1 MARHLGRLLIASIAL
16 AHAALFIVYQRPDW
30 ETQWTDQ
37 NGYLMLGRGFALAGR
52 FTRFVDTQ
60 AYIPEAIRTPGYPA
74 FVGMLDVVF
83 GESHL
88 AIAIAQALLFAAVCL
103 LVHAIARNVASENAA
118 LAAGLA
124 TALYPPLPYF
134 GALVLTEMLTTF
146 FVTAGLALWLHA
158 IRRDSTAGFVGAG
171 LLFAATALTRPAFQ
185 FLPLFLA
192 AALLLVRTNRT
203 RRWRASIVML
213 TAFLVA
219 VLPWLAYNV
228 VYFRT
233 VTFSPAGGPGR
244 QVFEGT
250 WQVELPGRVE
260 AELTVLADS
269 IDDRTELDEKVREVA
284 ARSKLSPERLLQYVH
299 QHRDIRRIWIEP
311 RDRRTRM
318 TARIVA
324 DHEYLRVGLENIRDH
339 PFRHVWGRATRGTFL
354 LWAAEIP
361 LRYSDINRLSPLAV
375 RALWL
380 PQVLLMVIAVWG
392 IVALARRGARV
403 EAFAMAALVVYITA
417 FHMPMY
423 SEARYSLPAKP
434 IVLLLATVGIAELID
449 RRLPPSR
456 SQMRDCGAAVRKA

>member
-1 MARHLGRLLIASIAL
+1 
-16 AHAALFIVYQRPDW
+16 
-30 ETQWTDQ
+30 
-37 NGYLMLGRGFALAGR
+37 
-52 FTRFVDTQ
+52 
-60 AYIPEAIRTPGYPA
+60 
-74 FVGMLDVVF
+74 
-83 GESHL
+83 
-88 AIAIAQALLFAAVCL
+88 
-103 LVHAIARNVASENAA
+103 
-118 LAAGLA
+118 
-124 TALYPPLPYF
+124 
-134 GALVLTEMLTTF
+134 
-146 FVTAGLALWLHA
+146 
-158 IRRDSTAGFVGAG
+158 
-171 LLFAATALTRPAFQ
+171 
-185 FLPLFLA
+185 
-192 AALLLVRTNRT
+192 
-203 RRWRASIVML
+203 ML
-213 TAFLVA
+213 TAFLLA

-269 IDDRTELDEKVREVA
+269 IEDRTELDEKVREVA
-284 ARSKLSPERLLQYVH
+284 ARTKLSPERLLQYVH

-311 RDRRTRM
+311 RDPWTRM

-339 PFRHVWGRATRGTFL
+339 PLRHFWGRATRGTLL

-361 LRYSDINRLSPLAV
+361 VRYSDINRLSPLAV

-417 FHMPMY
+417 FHVPMY